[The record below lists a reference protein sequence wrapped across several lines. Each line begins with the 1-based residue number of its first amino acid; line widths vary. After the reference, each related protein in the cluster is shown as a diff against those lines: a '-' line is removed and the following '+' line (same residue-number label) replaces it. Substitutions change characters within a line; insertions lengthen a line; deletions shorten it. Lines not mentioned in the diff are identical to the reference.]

1 MSGAAIPMI
10 IFSIPIVAL
19 VSFFLYSTIDALAK
33 ASTEAAK
40 HRSDNE
46 LKMVLAQRG
55 MSAAEI
61 ERVVAAKP
69 GGTVGEEPLDGQY
82 VAAGGAVRAGGA
94 LPPNKHQ
101 PLHA

>member
-1 MSGAAIPMI
+1 MSGVAIPMI
-10 IFSIPIVAL
+10 RFSIPIVAL
-19 VSFFLYSTIDALAK
+19 VSFFLYSTIYDLAK

-61 ERVVAAKP
+61 ERVVAARP
-69 GGTVGEEPLDGQY
+69 GTNDGDGVDRQYVGACGTVRS
-82 VAAGGAVRAGGA
+82 GGV
-94 LPPNKHQ
+94 LPPSKHQ
-101 PLHA
+101 PAHV

>member
-1 MSGAAIPMI
+1 MSGVAIPMI

-61 ERVVAAKP
+61 ERVVAARP
-69 GGTVGEEPLDGQY
+69 RTTGGEEIDEQY
-82 VAAGGAVRAGGA
+82 VGTCGTVRAGGA
-94 LPPNKHQ
+94 LPPHKHQ
-101 PLHA
+101 PVNA